1 MSLII
6 VCKCDSDQDQQRNDR
21 ENNDPHD
28 GKCQQCDI
36 EFVILELLQ
45 ILYKRID
52 MFSALCFFLKPVN
65 SHFILSQITRNVN
78 QITNETME
86 KQQDHKTSCR

>member
-6 VCKCDSDQDQQRNDR
+6 VRKCDSDQDQQRNDR
-21 ENNDPHD
+21 KNNDSHD

-52 MFSALCFFLKPVN
+52 MFSCLCFFLKPVN
-65 SHFILSQITRNVN
+65 SHFIL
-78 QITNETME
+78 
-86 KQQDHKTSCR
+86 KPDHQEREPDDK

>member
-6 VCKCDSDQDQQRNDR
+6 VRKCDSDQDQQRNDR
-21 ENNDPHD
+21 KNNDSHD

-52 MFSALCFFLKPVN
+52 MFSCLCFFLKPVN
-65 SHFILSQITRNVN
+65 GHFILQPDH
-78 QITNETME
+78 QECE
-86 KQQDHKTSCR
+86 PDHK